1 MNQFQLAGRPVRNM
15 RHLCVSHSTAQ
26 HSTVVVI
33 HVIEC
38 EQYLPD
44 FIKSICSS
52 LFFVVLYLFLLFSLC
67 FSLCFVVLCC
77 LLFFVSL
84 CFFVCLFVCLFSC
97 RCYYYS
103 QSSRISV

>member
-15 RHLCVSHSTAQ
+15 LHLCVS

-38 EQYLPD
+38 EHYLPD

-84 CFFVCLFVCLFSC
+84 CFFVCLFSC